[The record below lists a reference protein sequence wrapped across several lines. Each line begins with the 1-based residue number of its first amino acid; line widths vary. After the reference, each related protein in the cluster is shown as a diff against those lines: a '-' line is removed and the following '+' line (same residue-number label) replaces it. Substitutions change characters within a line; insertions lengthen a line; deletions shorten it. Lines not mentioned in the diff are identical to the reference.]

1 MSDRSL
7 VDTHVHL
14 WDLDRLPYAWLEEF
28 PTINETHDLDDYDR
42 AIGEVTVESLVF
54 VECTESFDD
63 TTSREEVRWVQ
74 SLAQDDD
81 RIEGIVAHASLEK
94 GAAARGHLD
103 WLAQRPLVKGVRRIL
118 QDEPADFCLRSEF
131 IEGVRTLP
139 EYGFTFD
146 LTVRAPQLSNVIQLV
161 DRCPGV
167 DFVLDHI
174 GKPDILGGRMD
185 PWRGQMAALAD
196 RPNVACKISGVLTE
210 ADPEGWTIETV
221 RPYVEHALTC
231 FGMDRVMFGGDWP
244 VVRLAAGYTTWLD
257 VLEACV
263 QSYSEAETR
272 KLFRDNAERI
282 YRLS

>member
-1 MSDRSL
+1 MNRSL

-14 WDLDRLPYAWLEEF
+14 WDPEYLPYTWLEAF
-28 PTINETHDLDDYDR
+28 PTIHETHDLDDYD
-42 AIGEVTVESLVF
+42 AAVGETTVESLVF

-63 TTSREEVRWVQ
+63 LTSRNEVRWVQ
-74 SLAQDDD
+74 SLARDDD
-81 RIEGIVAHASLEK
+81 RIQGIVAHASLEK
-94 GAAARGHLD
+94 GAAARSHLD

-118 QDEPADFCLRSEF
+118 QDEPDDFCLRPDF
-131 IEGVRTLP
+131 VEGVRTLP
-139 EYGFTFD
+139 DYGFTFD
-146 LTVRAPQLSNVIQLV
+146 LTVRAPQLANVVQLV

-174 GKPDILGGRMD
+174 GKPNIQGGRMD
-185 PWRGQMAALAD
+185 PWREQLAALAD

-210 ADPEGWTIETV
+210 ADPEDWTVDTV
-221 RPYVEHALTC
+221 RPYVEHALVC
-231 FGMDRVMFGGDWP
+231 FGIDRVLFGGDWP
-244 VVRLAAGYTTWLD
+244 VVRLAADYTTWLD

-263 QSYSEAETR
+263 QSCSEVEQQ